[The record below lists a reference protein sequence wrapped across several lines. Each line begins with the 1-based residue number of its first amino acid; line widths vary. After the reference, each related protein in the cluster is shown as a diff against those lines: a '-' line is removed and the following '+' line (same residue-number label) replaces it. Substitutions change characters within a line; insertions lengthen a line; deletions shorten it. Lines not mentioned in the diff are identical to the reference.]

1 MISGNKIH
9 VTRTAFIQMY
19 LFQVFGSE
27 NYSSKKSV
35 LVRVRWFES
44 ISAHQKQVERLVF
57 KYTMI
62 RTDILPKGEKMK
74 FKTNKEKGNSSLGI
88 AIAYF
93 STNGYTVSIPL
104 NDTQD
109 YDLVVE
115 KESKFYSVQVKS
127 TGCKTKYGNYQVAL
141 KSCGG
146 TKGKTYKTI
155 IDTNV
160 DLVFI
165 VASDMS
171 MYLIPK
177 SEIKNKSTINLCDSY
192 IKYKIV

>member
-1 MISGNKIH
+1 
-9 VTRTAFIQMY
+9 
-19 LFQVFGSE
+19 
-27 NYSSKKSV
+27 
-35 LVRVRWFES
+35 
-44 ISAHQKQVERLVF
+44 
-57 KYTMI
+57 
-62 RTDILPKGEKMK
+62 MK
-74 FKTNKEKGNSSLGI
+74 FETNKEKGNSSLGI

-115 KESKFYSVQVKS
+115 KESKFYSIQVKS

-146 TKGKTYKTI
+146 TKGTTYKTI
-155 IDTNV
+155 IDTNI
-160 DLVFI
+160 DFVFI
-165 VASDMS
+165 VTSEMS

-177 SEIKNKSTINLCDSY
+177 KEIKNKSTINLCNSY
-192 IKYKIV
+192 NKYEIKKN